1 MHLIFSRVHPSNW
14 WREHSHCYSCQMWL
28 IASAAQDEAV
38 GQDKKAGATLLFYH
52 KAWKRP
58 PIKRFLKTAIPCAS
72 SVSATSKHCFQQS
85 SGSCR
90 TLPAAA
96 AAAASQSTYQTTS
109 PSQRWP
115 QWTCGL
121 IFLSFPL
128 LPLCHLFY
136 SGYFLT
142 HLKFL
147 LETWSPGAPYTIWEE
162 SCL

>member
-96 AAAASQSTYQTTS
+96 ASQSTYQTTS

-115 QWTCGL
+115 RWTCGL